1 MRAHD
6 PYCSLSGDMVV
17 PLSTVPEMVEE
28 IRKAGKERGITV
40 GILGHIADGN
50 LHPIIFKPA
59 GMEPMEWAEYAE
71 AFYDD
76 LTSVAI
82 RLGGV
87 GSGEH
92 GIGYVKMPIFLHS
105 KPAEEIEIMRGIKRS
120 FDPDGILNPGKLLGS

>member
-1 MRAHD
+1 M
-6 PYCSLSGDMVV
+6 
-17 PLSTVPEMVEE
+17 
-28 IRKAGKERGITV
+28 
-40 GILGHIADGN
+40 GILGHIADVN